1 MPQPPMDECHGGVT
15 ENHGEKRETQPIVEH
30 VGGRTVLC
38 QLLSVGR
45 EDGVLSAEAAF
56 FAWPAQAVPNRPR
69 SCRARHGYSILL
81 PDLSGAGKLGH
92 LTRHPPARSEPLLP
106 LTHRDPDLLLLQ
118 VELGHE
124 RGHLLV
130 LKVLPVI
137 GQKLRACRLDGRQPQ
152 VEPRG

>member
-1 MPQPPMDECHGGVT
+1 MRPTREPGLSSNAHGVVPT
-15 ENHGEKRETQPIVEH
+15 
-30 VGGRTVLC
+30 
-38 QLLSVGR
+38 SVGR
-45 EDGVLSAEAAF
+45 ARRRGYLGRGGILRVARPQPFQTDRAPVAHGMDIRSFPPTSQA
-56 FAWPAQAVPNRPR
+56 PANF
-69 SCRARHGYSILL
+69 
-81 PDLSGAGKLGH
+81 GH
-92 LTRHPPARSEPLLP
+92 LTRRPLGRSEPLLP

-137 GQKLRACRLDGRQPQ
+137 GQKLRACRLDGRQTQ